1 MFTKPMLALSI
12 SAAVCGSAFA
22 HEEFRQ
28 HDAHVHGQVE
38 LNIAQDAHDLLIE
51 ITAPGADV
59 VGFEHA
65 PKTDAETQRLNQAL
79 ENLNTADALFTLSE
93 RARCHLET
101 ASVHHTLG
109 GHDDHDHDHDHDHDQ
124 HDDHDHAQHQA
135 HDDHEHHDDHDHDH
149 DHDGHDHHDHQHGSF
164 TVQYQ
169 YHCDQIQELKQIDT
183 HWFQL
188 FPSTQKMDVNLLTDT
203 QQTATEL
210 RPGQTRISL

>member
-65 PKTDAETQRLNQAL
+65 PKT
-79 ENLNTADALFTLSE
+79 
-93 RARCHLET
+93 
-101 ASVHHTLG
+101 
-109 GHDDHDHDHDHDHDQ
+109 
-124 HDDHDHAQHQA
+124 
-135 HDDHEHHDDHDHDH
+135 
-149 DHDGHDHHDHQHGSF
+149 
-164 TVQYQ
+164 
-169 YHCDQIQELKQIDT
+169 
-183 HWFQL
+183 
-188 FPSTQKMDVNLLTDT
+188 
-203 QQTATEL
+203 
-210 RPGQTRISL
+210 

>member
-109 GHDDHDHDHDHDHDQ
+109 GHDDHDHDHDQ
-124 HDDHDHAQHQA
+124 
-135 HDDHEHHDDHDHDH
+135 HDDHDHDH

-188 FPSTQKMDVNLLTDT
+188 FPSTQKMDVNLLTET